1 MTLQALE
8 SECNMQDRHT
18 DRQNGLH
25 DASLVSGSFWL
36 WVVLLDSGMMGTFKT
51 SSQGQRVGREWRL
64 GWGQWLT
71 QFGK

>member
-1 MTLQALE
+1 
-8 SECNMQDRHT
+8 MQDRHT

-51 SSQGQRVGREWRL
+51 SSQGQRVGREWRVAVGAVVNSVREIGL
-64 GWGQWLT
+64 S
-71 QFGK
+71 FKSAF